1 MLSNIYLATINLSG
15 LGQLSGIFKYIIIG
29 IIYVII
35 FFALG
40 IMYKDLKS
48 GDKKQVRP
56 QNHERSQNE
65 ERSQNQEKPQQEARA
80 KQQISV
86 GLEVIDPGISKT
98 LKMGSVVPIIR
109 EVTIGRR
116 EDNVVVIE
124 EGYVSGHHARI
135 FQRNDNY
142 VLEDLKSTNGTILN
156 GEKIENKVYIR
167 SGDKIKIGTTLFRV
181 IG

>member
-1 MLSNIYLATINLSG
+1 MLSNTYLATINLSG

-56 QNHERSQNE
+56 QNHERQ
-65 ERSQNQEKPQQEARA
+65 QNQEKPQQEARA

>member
-1 MLSNIYLATINLSG
+1 MLSNTYLATINLSG

-48 GDKKQVRP
+48 GDKKQVRS
-56 QNHERSQNE
+56 QNHERQ
-65 ERSQNQEKPQQEARA
+65 QNQEKPHQETRE

-98 LKMGSVVPIIR
+98 LKIGSVVPISR

>member
-1 MLSNIYLATINLSG
+1 MSSNIYLAAINLSG
-15 LGQLSGIFKYIIIG
+15 LSQLSGIFKFVIIG

-48 GDKKQVRP
+48 GDKKPVK
-56 QNHERSQNE
+56 SQNQ
-65 ERSQNQEKPQQEARA
+65 ERSQNQEKPQCEARPQ
-80 KQQISV
+80 KVTSL
-86 GLEVIDPGISKT
+86 GLEVMDPGISKT
-98 LKMGSVVPIIR
+98 LKTGSVVPISR
-109 EVTIGRR
+109 EITIGRK
-116 EDNVVVIE
+116 EDNGVVIE

-142 VLEDLKSTNGTILN
+142 VLEDLKSTNGTVLN
-156 GEKIENKVYIR
+156 GERISNKVYIR
-167 SGDKIKIGTTLFRV
+167 LGDELKIGTTLFKV

>member
-56 QNHERSQNE
+56 QNHERQ
-65 ERSQNQEKPQQEARA
+65 QNQEKPQQEARA

-116 EDNVVVIE
+116 EDNGVVIE

-142 VLEDLKSTNGTILN
+142 VLEDLKSTNGTVVN
-156 GEKIENKVYIR
+156 GEKIENKVYVR

>member
-1 MLSNIYLATINLSG
+1 MLSNTYLATINLSG

-35 FFALG
+35 FFALT
-40 IMYKDLKS
+40 IMYKDLKN
-48 GDKKQVRP
+48 GDKNEVRSK
-56 QNHERSQNE
+56 NKGNSQN
-65 ERSQNQEKPQQEARA
+65 QGNYKKQEKPQQHESV

-98 LKMGSVVPIIR
+98 LKMGSVVPISR
-109 EVTIGRR
+109 EITIGRR

>member
-56 QNHERSQNE
+56 QNHERQ
-65 ERSQNQEKPQQEARA
+65 QNQEKPHQEARE

-98 LKMGSVVPIIR
+98 LKIGSVVPISR